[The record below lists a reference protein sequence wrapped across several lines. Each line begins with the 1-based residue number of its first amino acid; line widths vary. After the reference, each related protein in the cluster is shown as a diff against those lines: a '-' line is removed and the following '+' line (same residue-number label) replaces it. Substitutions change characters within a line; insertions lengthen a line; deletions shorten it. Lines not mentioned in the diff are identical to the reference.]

1 VQSVP
6 KWTFGAGLLVWWR
19 ELCIHCLGA
28 RHRSDWS
35 CDAVRPSC
43 SAVMGLAVPARASCR
58 VYRSECGEPARDL
71 ACGAAQYGRYAAAT
85 YGGRDDANG
94 SRPVNVCVNAPTGL
108 PMLPWIAGGLQAA
121 GGPGPCR
128 WRTPP
133 CWRAN
138 STEAV

>member
-94 SRPVNVCVNAPTGL
+94 SRLTAGQRVRERAHRPANAALDRRWPSGRRRPWSVPL
-108 PMLPWIAGGLQAA
+108 AYPAMLACEL
-121 GGPGPCR
+121 
-128 WRTPP
+128 
-133 CWRAN
+133 N
-138 STEAV
+138 